1 MRAILFGLGLAL
13 TMTAPGWTQTP
24 VIRHQNTTSPE
35 EVVFLVPSTDIQCD
49 GQAVQPTFSD
59 DLRVETTGLSR
70 RDRTAVSLLFS
81 VDDTGRTFDI
91 RSPQT
96 TTPGPIRVIIPTDI
110 ASQQEQAAL
119 AAWRFDGPRRD
130 CILTIR
136 YAFKPL
142 VEATTN
148 DLLRYFAVT
157 RIRGPIRDAVAA
169 RLVGPDANCGGDRRG
184 GRAPRVVSYPD
195 YKIGQRPP
203 PGGQSWTVVR
213 WDVDA
218 DGRAVNVETLGS
230 AGDTA
235 FDAETR
241 RAVSETVVESG
252 APLKGCVF
260 NFYRN
265 GENLPAPVMQQISDD
280 PRRNCPPEVG
290 ARFQARAESETYP
303 QAFRDRGIEGWARV
317 RFDLASWGEVGNVTL
332 IDAQPAA
339 AFGDG
344 GVRLVRTGRA
354 KSGFD
359 AGIRCVAPIRYVL
372 SQSPGA
378 EPSSTPDNAAD

>member
-1 MRAILFGLGLAL
+1 MRAILFGLGLTL
-13 TMTAPGWTQTP
+13 TMTTPALAQAP
-24 VIRHQNTTSPE
+24 VVRHQNATSPE
-35 EVVFLVPSTDIQCD
+35 QARLVIPSTDIRCD
-49 GQAVQPTFSD
+49 GQPVQPTFSD
-59 DLRVETTGLSR
+59 DLRVETTGPSR

-81 VDDTGRTFDI
+81 VNDTGRTFDI

-119 AAWRFDGPRRD
+119 AAWRFEGPRRD

-142 VEATTN
+142 VEATTG

-157 RIRGPIRDAVAA
+157 RTRGPIRDAVAA
-169 RLVGPDANCGGDRRG
+169 RLAGSDANCGGERRG

-195 YKIGQRPP
+195 YKVGQRPP

-280 PRRNCPPEVG
+280 ARQNCPPEVG
-290 ARFQARAESETYP
+290 ARFQARVASETYP
-303 QAFRDRGIEGWARV
+303 QAFRDRRIEGWARV

-332 IDAQPAA
+332 IDAQPAD

-354 KSGFD
+354 DSGFD
-359 AGIRCVAPIRYVL
+359 AGIRCVAPVRYVL
-372 SQSPGA
+372 SQSPGDGA
-378 EPSSTPDNAAD
+378 SSTSDNAAD

>member
-1 MRAILFGLGLAL
+1 MRAILFGLGLTL
-13 TMTAPGWTQTP
+13 MMTTPTLAQAP
-24 VIRHQNTTSPE
+24 VVRHQNATSPE
-35 EVVFLVPSTDIQCD
+35 QALLLIPSTDIRCD
-49 GQAVQPTFSD
+49 GQPVQPTFSD
-59 DLRVETTGLSR
+59 DLRVDTTGPSQ
-70 RDRTAVSLLFS
+70 RDRTAVSLVFS

-91 RSPQT
+91 RAPQT
-96 TTPGPIRVIIPTDI
+96 ATPANSPIIIPTGI
-110 ASQQEQAAL
+110 ASEHEQAAL

-136 YAFKPL
+136 YTAKPL
-142 VEATTN
+142 VEATTG

-157 RIRGPIRDAVAA
+157 RTRGSIRDAVAA
-169 RLVGPDANCGGDRRG
+169 RLAGPDANCGGERRG

-203 PGGQSWTVVR
+203 PGGRSWTVVR

-260 NFYRN
+260 NFYRY
-265 GENLPAPVMQQISDD
+265 GENLPAPVMQQTSDD
-280 PRRNCPPEVG
+280 PLQNCPPEVG
-290 ARFQARAESETYP
+290 ARFQARATPETYP

-317 RFDLASWGEVGNVTL
+317 RFDFATWGQIGNVGV
-332 IDAQPAA
+332 IDAHPAS
-339 AFGDG
+339 AFGES
-344 GVRLVRTGRA
+344 GVRVVQTSRA
-354 KSGFD
+354 DSGFQ
-359 AGIRCVAPIRYVL
+359 AGVRCVAPVRYVL
-372 SQSPGA
+372 SQSPGDGA
-378 EPSSTPDNAAD
+378 SSTSDNAAD

>member
-1 MRAILFGLGLAL
+1 MRAILFGLGLTL
-13 TMTAPGWTQTP
+13 TTTAPAWAQAP
-24 VIRHQNTTSPE
+24 VVRPQSATSPE
-35 EVVFLVPSTDIQCD
+35 QALFLIPSTDIQCD

-59 DLRVETTGLSR
+59 DLRVETTGPSR

-96 TTPGPIRVIIPTDI
+96 TTPSNSPIIIPTGI
-110 ASQQEQAAL
+110 GSEHEQAAL

-130 CILTIR
+130 CIMTIR
-136 YAFKPL
+136 YTAKPFI
-142 VEATTN
+142 EATTG

-157 RIRGPIRDAVAA
+157 RTRGPIRDAVAA
-169 RLVGPDANCGGDRRG
+169 RLAGPDANCGGERRG
-184 GRAPRVVSYPD
+184 GRAR
-195 YKIGQRPP
+195 
-203 PGGQSWTVVR
+203 
-213 WDVDA
+213 
-218 DGRAVNVETLGS
+218 RAVNVETLGS

-241 RAVSETVVESG
+241 RAVSETVVENG

-260 NFYRN
+260 NFYRY
-265 GENLPAPVMQQISDD
+265 GENLPAPVMQQTSDD
-280 PRRNCPPEVG
+280 PLQNCPPEVG
-290 ARFQARAESETYP
+290 ARFQARATPETYP

-317 RFDLASWGEVGNVTL
+317 RFDFATWGQIGNVGV

-339 AFGDG
+339 AFGDA
-344 GVRLVRTGRA
+344 GVRVVQTSRA
-354 KSGFD
+354 DSGFE
-359 AGIRCVAPIRYVL
+359 AGVRCVAPIRYVL

-378 EPSSTPDNAAD
+378 GASPTSDNAAD

>member
-1 MRAILFGLGLAL
+1 MRAALFGLGLTL
-13 TMTAPGWTQTP
+13 TMTTSALAQAP
-24 VIRHQNTTSPE
+24 VIRHQNGTSPDQ
-35 EVVFLVPSTDIQCD
+35 VLFQIPSTDIRCD
-49 GQAVQPTFSD
+49 GEAVQPTYSD
-59 DLRVETTGLSR
+59 DLRVETTGPSR
-70 RDRTAVSLLFS
+70 PNRAAVSLSFS

-91 RSPQT
+91 RVPQAAT
-96 TTPGPIRVIIPTDI
+96 LGPIPVIIPTDI
-110 ASQQEQAAL
+110 ASQHEQAAL

-130 CILTIR
+130 CTLTIR

-142 VEATTN
+142 IEATTG

-157 RIRGPIRDAVAA
+157 RTRGLIRDAVAA
-169 RLVGPDANCGGDRRG
+169 RLAGPDANCGGERRG

-203 PGGQSWTVVR
+203 PGGRSWTVVR
-213 WDVDA
+213 WGVDA
-218 DGRAVNVETLGS
+218 DGRSVDVETLGS
-230 AGDTA
+230 SGDTA

-241 RAVSETVVESG
+241 RALSETVVEGG

-265 GENLPAPVMQQISDD
+265 GENLPAPVMQQTSDD
-280 PRRNCPPEVG
+280 PLQNCPPEVG
-290 ARFQARAESETYP
+290 ARFQARATPETYP

-317 RFDLASWGEVGNVTL
+317 RFDLASWGEVGNVGV

-344 GVRLVRTGRA
+344 GIRVVRTSRA
-354 KSGFD
+354 DSGFD
-359 AGIRCVAPIRYVL
+359 AGIRCVAPVRYVL
-372 SQSPGA
+372 SHSPGDVA
-378 EPSSTPDNAAD
+378 SPTSDNAAD

>member
-1 MRAILFGLGLAL
+1 MRAILFGLGLTL
-13 TMTAPGWTQTP
+13 TINAPAWAQAP
-24 VIRHQNTTSPE
+24 VVRHQSATSPDQA
-35 EVVFLVPSTDIQCD
+35 VFRIPSTDIQCD
-49 GQAVQPTFSD
+49 GQAVQPTYSD
-59 DLRVETTGLSR
+59 DLRLETTGPSR

-119 AAWRFDGPRRD
+119 AAWRFEGPRRD

-136 YAFKPL
+136 YAFQPL
-142 VEATTN
+142 VEATTS

-157 RIRGPIRDAVAA
+157 RTRGPIRDAVAA
-169 RLVGPDANCGGDRRG
+169 RLAGPNANCGGERRG

-213 WDVDA
+213 WDVEA
-218 DGRAVNVETLGS
+218 DGRAVDVETLGS

-252 APLKGCVF
+252 GPLKGCVF

-265 GENLPAPVMQQISDD
+265 GENLPAPVMRQISDD
-280 PRRNCPPEVG
+280 PLQNCPPKS
-290 ARFQARAESETYP
+290 ARASKLARRPKPTLKLSGIAES
-303 QAFRDRGIEGWARV
+303 RV
-317 RFDLASWGEVGNVTL
+317 GRVCAS
-332 IDAQPAA
+332 ISPA
-339 AFGDG
+339 
-344 GVRLVRTGRA
+344 GVRWAT
-354 KSGFD
+354 
-359 AGIRCVAPIRYVL
+359 
-372 SQSPGA
+372 
-378 EPSSTPDNAAD
+378 